1 MIETNTNAVN
11 TFTTS
16 TSSPYT
22 LTVSEG
28 SGVVTGVAIGSITT
42 DAELCTRPYV
52 DEAINGA
59 EERKKE
65 REALKGTKT
74 KIYRS
79 GDHDVIKY
87 YDDGIERN
95 AKYVPCVDDVC
106 LYNDRCV
113 KVKFADG
120 TTETAILNHDEDE
133 ILTAGIAICYLK
145 KMLEIGRSGYGNNAF
160 NKVIERAFEAMER
173 SRKEAIEKKEKEEKA
188 KATAKRRAE
197 KKQRK
202 AQRRKERRVQ
212 ELAEAIARANKEK

>member
-1 MIETNTNAVN
+1 MIECNNL
-11 TFTTS
+11 TTTTTG
-16 TSSPYT
+16 TSDSIK
-22 LTVSEG
+22 LTVNNG
-28 SGVVTGVAIGSITT
+28 SYVVSGHAIGSITT
-42 DAELCTRPYV
+42 NDELCTSSYV
-52 DEAINGA
+52 HEAIDKA
-59 EERKKE
+59 EERRKE

-95 AKYVPCVDDVC
+95 AKYVPCVDDVMF
-106 LYNDRCV
+106 YNRRCV

-120 TTETAILNHDEDE
+120 STETAVLNPDEDE
-133 ILTAGIAICYLK
+133 VLTAGIAICYLK

-160 NKVIERAFEAMER
+160 NKVIERAIEAMVR
-173 SRKEAIEKKEKEEKA
+173 SRRTEFETKEKEEKA
-188 KATAKRRAE
+188 KAIAKRQAE

-212 ELAEAIARANKEK
+212 ELAEAIARANKRE

>member
-1 MIETNTNAVN
+1 MIENNN
-11 TFTTS
+11 ITTTTEG
-16 TSSPYT
+16 TSGSYT
-22 LTVSEG
+22 LTVG
-28 SGVVTGVAIGSITT
+28 NGTYVINGNAIGSITT
-42 DAELCTRPYV
+42 DDELCTSSYV
-52 DEAINGA
+52 DGAIDRA
-59 EERKKE
+59 EELKKE

-87 YDDGIERN
+87 YDDGIEKN
-95 AKYVPCVDDVC
+95 AKYVPCVDDVMF
-106 LYNDRCV
+106 YNRRCV

-120 TTETAILNHDEDE
+120 TTETAVLNPDEDE
-133 ILTAGIAICYLK
+133 VLTAGIAICYLK

-160 NKVIERAFEAMER
+160 NKVIERAIEAMVR
-173 SRKEAIEKKEKEEKA
+173 SRRTEFETKEKEEKA
-188 KATAKRRAE
+188 KATAKRQAE

>member
-1 MIETNTNAVN
+1 MINYNNITKTV
-11 TFTTS
+11 TGTS
-16 TSSPYT
+16 DPIT
-22 LTVSEG
+22 LTVG
-28 SGVVTGVAIGSITT
+28 NGIYAISGKAIGGITT
-42 DAELCTRPYV
+42 DDELCTSSYV
-52 DEAINGA
+52 DVAIDRA
-59 EERKKE
+59 EELKKE

-95 AKYVPCVDDVC
+95 AKYVPCVDDV
-106 LYNDRCV
+106 LFYNRRCV

-120 TTETAILNHDEDE
+120 TTETAVLNPDEDE
-133 ILTAGIAICYLK
+133 VLTAGIAICYLK

-160 NKVIERAFEAMER
+160 NKVIERALEAMVR
-173 SRKEAIEKKEKEEKA
+173 SRKKELETKEKEEKA
-188 KATAKRRAE
+188 KAIAKRQAE

-212 ELAEAIARANKEK
+212 ELAEAIARANKEE